1 MGSKRLDYAIIGGGI
16 SGLSLAIAL
25 HHRGVSVHIYERAR
39 KFGEI
44 GAGVSFTS
52 NALQSMKICH
62 PGIHDAFEKVSTRNV
77 WPSKQS
83 VWFDY
88 YNGQQASSEKPAFSI
103 TNDLGQRGVHR
114 AHFLDELVKMIPSD
128 ISSFGKELERYERGN
143 DGVYT
148 LFFGDGS
155 TARADAIIACD
166 GIKSRVR
173 QLMFGIDH
181 KCAFPSYTHKY
192 AYRALIP
199 MADAAAAIG
208 SEKAENACMHMGKG
222 GHVLTFPVNQGQTL
236 NIVAF
241 HTTEKEWP
249 DRVRL
254 TAPATREDALRDFAD
269 FGNTVT
275 DLLRL
280 SPRELDTWAIFDLG
294 DNPPPTF
301 AKDGVCLVGDAAHAT
316 SPHHGAGAGLCIED
330 AAVLA
335 ELLSDRRVATRRDAE
350 HAFAT
355 FDAVRRE
362 RGSWLVQSS
371 RHIGN
376 AYEWLVPGLEDN
388 LDRIEADINHRN
400 GIIANVDVASMC
412 SQAVAELASGY
423 DIIAGAKI

>member
-16 SGLSLAIAL
+16 SGLCLAIAL

-128 ISSFGKELERYERGN
+128 ISSFGKELERYERGS

-148 LFFGDGS
+148 LSFGDGS

-181 KCAFPSYTHKY
+181 ECAFPSYTHKY
-192 AYRALIP
+192 AYRALVP

-208 SEKAENACMHMGKG
+208 SEKAENACMH
-222 GHVLTFPVNQGQTL
+222 VSQSSY
-236 NIVAF
+236 
-241 HTTEKEWP
+241 E
-249 DRVRL
+249 
-254 TAPATREDALRDFAD
+254 
-269 FGNTVT
+269 
-275 DLLRL
+275 
-280 SPRELDTWAIFDLG
+280 
-294 DNPPPTF
+294 PPT
-301 AKDGVCLVGDAAHAT
+301 AAEH
-316 SPHHGAGAGLCIED
+316 
-330 AAVLA
+330 
-335 ELLSDRRVATRRDAE
+335 LLSTTRW
-350 HAFAT
+350 
-355 FDAVRRE
+355 VK
-362 RGSWLVQSS
+362 
-371 RHIGN
+371 
-376 AYEWLVPGLEDN
+376 
-388 LDRIEADINHRN
+388 
-400 GIIANVDVASMC
+400 
-412 SQAVAELASGY
+412 
-423 DIIAGAKI
+423 GAMS